1 MPTILVVDGFR
12 FYFSANENL
21 EPPHV
26 HVQFQ
31 SAVAKFWINPVALAS
46 NKGLKPSELKK
57 AGNLVRAN
65 SNLMKEKWDEFFGN
79 KI

>member
-12 FYFSANENL
+12 FYFFANENL

-31 SAVAKFWINPVALAS
+31 SAVAKFWIDPVALAS
-46 NKGLKPSELKK
+46 NKGMKPSELKK

>member
-12 FYFSANENL
+12 FYFFANEYL

-26 HVQFQ
+26 HVQYQ

-46 NKGLKPSELKK
+46 NKGMKPSELKK
-57 AGNLVRAN
+57 AGDLVRAN
-65 SNLMKEKWDEFFGN
+65 SNLMQEKWDEFFGN